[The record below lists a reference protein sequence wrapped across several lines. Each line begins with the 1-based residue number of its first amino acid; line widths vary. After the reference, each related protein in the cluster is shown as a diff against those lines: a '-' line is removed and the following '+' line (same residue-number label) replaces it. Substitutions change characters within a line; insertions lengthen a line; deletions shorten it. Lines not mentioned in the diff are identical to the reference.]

1 MTAPVVGQASD
12 ARENHISYNGL
23 VVYAQDTGR
32 ERGRIDAE
40 AFDIIVG
47 SPSTPENV
55 KRNLLT
61 GVQWAIIT
69 PDGGLGVVGPGF
81 ECVRNPDMT
90 AFPQCDNGDNADN
103 PDRVAPARQPA
114 PVAAPAPAPA
124 PAAKASVPRV
134 QPPLTRIAAA
144 SGKADAARDGLVAFV
159 STDGSATIGSRSVF
173 ILRNVQSGESVL
185 IPVRGNGA
193 GTLTKAFVQPGTY
206 DVIAPAPSVD
216 GYKTYVT
223 RDISETRITIARGGV
238 PQMVAFSLDTQIA
251 PVVMQAA
258 KVTANTVTLDW
269 GALAGVTVRG
279 YTIVRTDGDRAAA
292 SETAGVVVVANVP
305 GTTSSVEAQGLAANR
320 KYTFTLFATASD
332 GSKLPTRSVTVSTAR
347 VTGGTQ
353 SSYAVAP
360 NTITPQDFASL
371 RAEAVSETSVRV
383 ALPANVTRSS
393 SSNMP
398 GLADGG
404 LRGNGC
410 VVGTPFLVT
419 TDVAGDKS
427 FYGLIDACE
436 GSGGAASAIV
446 NRDVPLSAV
455 FDYFR
460 ITTDDYSGCY
470 DTETGK
476 ELPGGVAA
484 CRQISQQTPTAG
496 AAPSGNQQSGVA
508 SAPPPGSA
516 TLPFDQQTDLVREQR
531 YWSQSGS
538 HYLVF
543 QNDGN
548 LVVYRADGGYVWG
561 LDRQPNTDF
570 RRIGRVTWQAD
581 GNLAAYTADNQ
592 YIWSALTRDPDA
604 GARLLINPQGVL
616 QIVRG
621 GQAMWSASNPQA
633 SLEEQTSP
641 SGAAPVVPAQLAQ
654 QDHGHAAPAEAA
666 AFSPAGGFAV
676 PVANISQMS
685 PADYASRFS
694 AYGAANPITP
704 WHEPAVG
711 YAPGVVQ
718 AAAMLGYG
726 QRAPDHI
733 SLAPSRVG
741 PPLGVAM
748 MAAASSVSCDTS
760 GKAVFTP
767 GMDVSTL
774 RRFDFELAGIKL
786 KWNIEAGVVA
796 SVNPLIDIEGKA
808 SCSVDIPGITIPI
821 GGAAIPF
828 SVRLKPEISAEAAAQ
843 LLVKGPSVALELGV
857 SSKGMFGIDVEICSK
872 NLWLTT
878 IEYPCGADVV
888 KSHTTSPIARFT
900 RGDAEIN
907 VSGTLTFRAGVDV
920 NLGFGYD
927 IGIAKART
935 GFSLIL
941 APFSA
946 EFKAQ
951 VGTNSCVA
959 ASVGYQIEAALV
971 TEAYLPLILD
981 EEERL
986 PLYESGHKD
995 YPGAKF
1001 MLGDCGDDDED
1012 EDGE

>member
-1 MTAPVVGQASD
+1 MKYQIMKAALFLSCAAMTAPVVGQTSD
-12 ARENHISYNGL
+12 ARESHISYNGL
-23 VVYAQDTGR
+23 VIYAQDTGK

-40 AFDIIVG
+40 AYDIILG
-47 SPSTPENV
+47 SPQTPENV
-55 KRNLLT
+55 KNSLRT
-61 GVQWAIIT
+61 GVQWAIRT

-81 ECVRNPDMT
+81 ECVRNPDVT
-90 AFPQCDNGDNADN
+90 AFPQCGSANSAGG
-103 PDRVAPARQPA
+103 
-114 PVAAPAPAPA
+114 AAPAPAAA
-124 PAAKASVPRV
+124 PAVARV

-144 SGKADAARDGLVAFV
+144 SSKADAARDGRVVFA
-159 STDGSATIGSRSVF
+159 STDGTATIGSRSVF
-173 ILRNVQSGESVL
+173 ILRNVQTGESML

-193 GTLTKAFVQPGTY
+193 NTASEVFVRPGTY
-206 DVIAPAPSVD
+206 DVIPPAPSVD
-216 GYKTYVT
+216 GYKTYTTKEV
-223 RDISETRITIARGGV
+223 SKNRITVASGGA
-238 PQMVAFSLDTQIA
+238 PQMVTFSLDTQIA
-251 PVVMQAA
+251 PVVMQAD
-258 KVTANTVTLDW
+258 KVTANTVTLNW
-269 GALAGVTVRG
+269 GTLAGVTVRG
-279 YTIVRTDGDRAAA
+279 YTIVRTDGDREAA
-292 SETAGVVVVANVP
+292 SETAGVVVANVP

-404 LRGNGC
+404 LRGNDC

-436 GSGGAASAIV
+436 GSGSAASAIV

-460 ITTDDYSGCY
+460 ISTDDYSGCY

-484 CRQISQQTPTAG
+484 CRQISQQGPTAG
-496 AAPSGNQQSGVA
+496 AAPVGDQQSGVA
-508 SAPPPGSA
+508 SAPPAGSA
-516 TLPFDQQTDLVREQR
+516 TLPFDQQTDLVREKR

-543 QNDGN
+543 QADGN

-561 LDRQPNTDF
+561 LDRQPNADF

-604 GARLLINPQGVL
+604 SARLLINPQGVL

-621 GQAMWSASNPQA
+621 GQAMWSASTPQA

-641 SGAAPVVPAQLAQ
+641 SGADPVAPAQLAR
-654 QDHGHAAPAEAA
+654 QDGGEPASTGTAAVSSA
-666 AFSPAGGFAV
+666 SGFAV

-685 PADYASRFS
+685 PADYASRLS
-694 AYGAANPITP
+694 AYGAANTITP

-733 SLAPSRVG
+733 SLVPSRVG

-760 GKAVFTP
+760 GRAVFTP
-767 GMDVSTL
+767 GMGVSTL
-774 RRFDFELAGIKL
+774 RKFDFELAGIKL
-786 KWNIEAGVVA
+786 KWDIEAGVVA

-808 SCSVDIPGITIPI
+808 SCSVDIPGINIPI

-857 SSKGMFGIDVEICSK
+857 SSKGMFGIDVEMCSK

-1001 MLGDCGDDDED
+1001 MLGDCGDEDDDED
-1012 EDGE
+1012 